1 MAKRSC
7 DCHAAN
13 VGEHRLKPFQ
23 ISISLHDFFIA
34 GFIAIHIKF
43 QTKHANEN
51 NTIGCASAHRR
62 GNISFLSMVR
72 LGADISK
79 TRYPKGSAFGLSGAS
94 WPPDG
99 FEIAGCQAFGD
110 SQSMGDG
117 QVQMR

>member
-1 MAKRSC
+1 MKHC
-7 DCHAAN
+7 M
-13 VGEHRLKPFQ
+13 RLSEYRYK
-23 ISISLHDFFIA
+23 FI
-34 GFIAIHIKF
+34 
-43 QTKHANEN
+43 
-51 NTIGCASAHRR
+51 
-62 GNISFLSMVR
+62 R

-99 FEIAGCQAFGD
+99 FEIAGCQAFGA